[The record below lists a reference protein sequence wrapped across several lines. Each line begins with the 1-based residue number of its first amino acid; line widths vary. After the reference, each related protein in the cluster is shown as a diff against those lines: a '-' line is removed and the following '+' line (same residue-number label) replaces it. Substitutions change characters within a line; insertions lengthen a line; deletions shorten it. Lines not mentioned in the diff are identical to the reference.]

1 MTDLQNTQ
9 NVSRRA
15 VLVGVLASVAA
26 PRALLAQTGDTDM
39 RIRCIFGDQN
49 FTIRLFDN
57 PTSRD
62 LVSLLPL
69 DLTIEDFSNNEKLA
83 HLPRRLDEGGLAD
96 YDDEAPGD
104 LCYFRG
110 WGNLAFFHSDY
121 QYRGDLIRLGRIEGG
136 VAPLLVKG
144 KLPLRIEMAAK
155 KEPDQW

>member
-1 MTDLQNTQ
+1 MIKRQTSPHI
-9 NVSRRA
+9 SRRA
-15 VLVGVLASVAA
+15 ALIGTLAGIAT
-26 PRALLAQTGDTDM
+26 PRALLAQTGEKNM
-39 RIRCIFGDQN
+39 RMRCTFADQA

-62 LVSLLPL
+62 LVSLLPQ

-83 HLPRRLDEGGLAD
+83 YLLRRLDEGGLAD
-96 YDDEAPGD
+96 YNDEAPGD

-121 QYRGDLIRLGRIEGG
+121 RYRGDLIRLGSIEGG

-144 KLPLRIEMAAK
+144 KFPLRIELMG
-155 KEPDQW
+155 

>member
-1 MTDLQNTQ
+1 MIDLKKTPNI
-9 NVSRRA
+9 SRRT
-15 VLVGVLASVAA
+15 VLVGALASVAA
-26 PRALLAQTGDTDM
+26 PRALHAQTGEKDM
-39 RIRCIFGDQN
+39 RIRCTFGDQN

-57 PTSRD
+57 PASRD
-62 LVSLLPL
+62 LVSQLPL

-83 HLPRRLDEGGLAD
+83 HLPRRLNEGGLAD
-96 YDDEAPGD
+96 YDDETPGD

-144 KLPLRIEMAAK
+144 KFPLRIELV
-155 KEPDQW
+155 D